1 MITTKE
7 LFINDTSAPEKY
19 SKRQNEMYAI
29 SFTSLVF
36 TKINMEQKLTGAH
49 KNKTGREIYQRNRIQ
64 KQGATKNNCD
74 YRLIL
79 NL

>member
-7 LFINDTSAPEKY
+7 LFINDTSAREKY

-36 TKINMEQKLTGAH
+36 TKINLEQKLTGAH
-49 KNKTGREIYQRNRIQ
+49 KNKTGR
-64 KQGATKNNCD
+64 
-74 YRLIL
+74 
-79 NL
+79 